1 MASDSLTA
9 SYELMD
15 HLGTGPHGSVFI
27 ARNKASDRLRAVK
40 VFSLAKL
47 DESQKE
53 MLKIELSRVQKAE
66 NERLI
71 RYYNT
76 YEDPDCQTLSVVMDY
91 LPLGSLAA
99 EMDRRTIHH
108 NPYTEQ
114 QIWAIIGQICLALR
128 AVYTVLRDLQIS
140 IDQPANVAHGNLKST
155 NILLTNSGLLALA
168 DYSLSHQAIT
178 DETIADTIDTVP
190 ETALPSNLANTKQGD
205 IWCLGR
211 IAFELCC
218 VGSPGFVGSGCPT
231 PGVLAAAGIPL
242 LSPLRPPSAL
252 AGLSSS
258 APSLPPTPSERQQT
272 ASKLRIKEINK
283 RGTRTPVS
291 QRGRDQ
297 DQRERE
303 EKEREER
310 EREERER
317 QEAEESIASAPQS
330 ARAKT
335 KMVLNSKLLDHVANH
350 LSSTLRQLIMSCLAV
365 GETDE
370 DRYVAS
376 NITLDTILSHQ
387 EVISALEKL
396 KNGELETPV
405 SRSVSR
411 TDERRQQTKDKQGN
425 TPLHRA
431 VLDQNVQELIKNL
444 SYAGEYNSDGVTAL
458 ILCAQRNFI
467 EGAKILAPKESRK
480 LCSANKLAL
489 YYALVAG
496 HLEIADI
503 LTQWESFTDQ
513 EPYIDNQKTN
523 LMRSVMEKNILA
535 VWYWKMHQAGMQDT
549 EGRTAL
555 IIAAEV
561 NFFTAVRILAPHE
574 AGVKMI
580 NGKTAIDIALDH
592 NHLDVATFL
601 IPYEGYKE
609 QGADFSGRTDLMQAA
624 IKNNR
629 LGVFCFLKEAKAIE
643 NEEGM
648 TALMLAAKHGSCDVL
663 KYLIP
668 LEKYM
673 RSSANKTA
681 LMYATEANMLN
692 VIIELAPQEYC
703 GDPKEYSA
711 LNIAIEQEFSEA
723 ADLLSVYEG
732 TECEWKYIFKNAR
745 QRIVTQQTAL
755 MAAADNASAKFAYC
769 NLHQLSMQT
778 PDGMT
783 ALMYACQAKSKDCV
797 DLLVSEKDL
806 QASDGKT
813 AWLIAFDGGFKDVL
827 DQIQPTSKC
836 DENGNT
842 DLHKA
847 ALIGEV
853 SNIRTLM
860 RLVKRINNDD
870 MSALM
875 IASTICSNDDKVDSV
890 LIEVESSIINSRGQ
904 FATKLAML
912 AGNHRLAKILIG
924 HEKDLLKADG
934 FTDLMIAAVLNRVE
948 DVFKYSGRALGQKK
962 AAASQLRKQ
971 TADGYTALMLA
982 ARAGH
987 ESIVSLLL
995 AEVGMRDK
1003 DGLYAADHAV
1013 RGENYAIIRSLASQE
1028 LVIFEKNYA
1037 LASFLNVIKDFDTKT
1052 ALKYIKS
1059 FYYNDFRSL
1068 QSEEN
1073 QGVAQLYYETAQLAT
1088 ISPLEEKTIMQDL
1101 LRDELGET
1109 PLHAAVRSDNL
1120 LSLRKYLYRSG
1131 EVNNEGA
1138 SAAELAIDLGRVQ
1151 IAKILLK
1158 IEMPLLREI
1167 GFTDLMFASFF
1178 GDEEQ
1183 FWEHI
1188 AEKGGITSRGHT
1200 AFMLAANQGH
1210 YDMAERLAEEKDMVD
1225 KDGRPVHLIC
1235 PKEDGSYRVLSTR
1248 YPNTI
1253 EGLHLAV
1260 KDRSIDGVRALIAH
1274 AGTRYAGWTALARAA
1289 ENGFAEAVPLLIEK
1303 EAKMT
1308 IDITFKCMSANL
1320 RGLLA
1325 IHIAALKGHV
1335 GVVRLLIDVE
1345 GGSTERA
1352 IGFTSLMISAYM
1364 GHALCVKELLAR
1376 EAKMFERTGSATAL
1390 WYAAYCGHLDCVEL
1404 LAPLEANLKRRE
1416 GNTIGMYAC
1425 SYACSVSNGEVK
1437 SDVLAELRKHMSTT
1451 TIDTVMSPGPR
1462 PRS

>member
-15 HLGTGPHGSVFI
+15 HLGAGPHGSVFI
-27 ARNKASDRLRAVK
+27 AHNKVSDKLRAVK
-40 VFSLAKL
+40 IFSLAKL
-47 DESQKE
+47 DDDQKE
-53 MLKIELSRVQKAE
+53 KLKSELTRFQKIQS
-66 NERLI
+66 ERLI

-76 YEDPDCQTLSVVMDY
+76 YEDQDCQTLSVVMDY

-108 NPYTEQ
+108 SPYTEQ
-114 QIWAIIGQICLALR
+114 QIWAILGQICLALK
-128 AVYTVLRDLQIS
+128 AVYTAMGSLQTSVDQSVEIS
-140 IDQPANVAHGNLKST
+140 HGNLKPS
-155 NILLTNSGLLALA
+155 NILLTDSGLLALT
-168 DYSLSHQAIT
+168 DYGLTHQAIT
-178 DETIADTIDTVP
+178 NETVVDTIDAVP
-190 ETALPSNLANTKQGD
+190 EAALTSSIVNTQQGD

-218 VGSPGFVGSGCPT
+218 VGFPGFVGSGCPT
-231 PGVLAAAGIPL
+231 PGVLTAAGISLATP
-242 LSPLRPPSAL
+242 PRPPSSI
-252 AGLSSS
+252 AGLIS
-258 APSLPPTPSERQQT
+258 ASPSLPPTPSERPQT
-272 ASKLRIKEINK
+272 SKLRIKEVNK
-283 RGTRTPVS
+283 RGTRTPMS

-297 DQRERE
+297 DQ
-303 EKEREER
+303 KEREER

-317 QEAEESIASAPQS
+317 EERERLEAEEAAAAASQS
-330 ARAKT
+330 AKAQT
-335 KMVLNSKLLDHVANH
+335 KMVLNPKLLNHVASH
-350 LSSTLRQLIMSCLAV
+350 LSQNLRQLIMTCLSI
-365 GETDE
+365 GNEND
-370 DRYVAS
+370 DCIS
-376 NITLDTILSHQ
+376 SPITLDSILSYS
-387 EVISALEKL
+387 EVKSALDKL
-396 KNGELETPV
+396 KTGELETPV

-411 TDERRQQTKDKQGN
+411 SDDRRPQAKDKQGN

-431 VLDQNVQELIKNL
+431 VLDRNLQELSKNL
-444 SYAGEYNSDGVTAL
+444 GYAGEYNTDGVTAL
-458 ILCAQRNFI
+458 ILCAQTNFI
-467 EGAKILAPKESRK
+467 EGAKILASKESRK

-489 YYALVAG
+489 YYALVKG
-496 HLEIADI
+496 NLEIAEI

-513 EPYIDNQKTN
+513 EPYIDNHKTN
-523 LMRSVMEKNILA
+523 LMRSVMERNILA
-535 VWYWKMHQAGMQDT
+535 VWYWKMYQAGMQDT

-561 NFFTAVRILAPHE
+561 DFFNAVRVLAPHE
-574 AGVKMI
+574 ARVKMT

-592 NHLDVATFL
+592 NHLDIATFL
-601 IPYEGYKE
+601 IPYEGTKE
-609 QGADFSGRTDLMQAA
+609 DELDFNGRTSLMQAA

-629 LGVFCFLKEAKAIE
+629 LGVFCFLKEAKAID

-668 LEKYM
+668 HEKYM
-673 RSSANKTA
+673 RSSTGKTA
-681 LMYATEANMLN
+681 LMYATEANMLD
-692 VIIELAPQEYC
+692 VIVDLIPYEYC
-703 GDPKEYSA
+703 ADPREYSA
-711 LNIAIEQEFSEA
+711 LNIAIEKGFAEA
-723 ADLLSVYEG
+723 ADLLSAYEG
-732 TECEWKYIFKNAR
+732 TECEWRYTFKSAK

-755 MAAADNASAKFAYC
+755 MAAAENASAKFAYC
-769 NLHQLSMQT
+769 NLHQLAMQT
-778 PDGMT
+778 PEGMT

-860 RLVKRINNDD
+860 RLVKRINNND

-890 LIEVESSIINSRGQ
+890 LIDVESTIINSKGQ
-904 FATKLAML
+904 FAAKFAML
-912 AGNHRLAKILIG
+912 AGNYKLAKILIDY
-924 HEKDLLKADG
+924 EKDLLKADG
-934 FTDLMIAAVLNRVE
+934 FTDLMIAAVLNRIE

-962 AAASQLRKQ
+962 PCASQLRMQ
-971 TADGYTALMLA
+971 TVDGYTALMLA

-987 ESIVSLLL
+987 ESVVSLLL
-995 AEVGMRDK
+995 AEVGMQDK
-1003 DGLYAADHAV
+1003 EGLYAAD
-1013 RGENYAIIRSLASQE
+1013 YAIRGDNYTIIQSLASQE
-1028 LVIFEKNYA
+1028 LVIFEKNYT
-1037 LASFLNVIKDFDTKT
+1037 LASFLNIIKDFDTKT

-1068 QSEEN
+1068 QADDN
-1073 QGVAQLYYETAQLAT
+1073 QGVARLYYETTQLAT
-1088 ISPLEEKTIMQDL
+1088 ISPLEEKDIVQDL

-1109 PLHAAVRSDNL
+1109 PLHTAVRNDDL
-1120 LSLRKYLYRSG
+1120 LSIRKYLYRSG
-1131 EVNNEGA
+1131 EVNNEGV
-1138 SAAELAIDLGRVQ
+1138 SAAELALDLGRIQ

-1158 IEMPLLREI
+1158 VEMPLLKEI
-1167 GFTDLMFASFF
+1167 GFTNLMLASFF
-1178 GDEEQ
+1178 GDEER
-1183 FWEHI
+1183 FEKCI
-1188 AEKGGITSRGHT
+1188 GEKGAITGRGHT

-1210 YDMAERLAEEKDMVD
+1210 YDMAERLAEEKEMVD

-1274 AGTRYAGWTALARAA
+1274 AGARYAGWTALARAA
-1289 ENGFAEAVPLLIEK
+1289 ENGFAEAIPLLVEK

-1325 IHIAALKGHV
+1325 IHIAALKGHAN
-1335 GVVRLLIDVE
+1335 VVRLLLDAE
-1345 GGSTERA
+1345 GGSVERA

-1364 GHALCVKELLAR
+1364 GHAHCVKELIAR

-1425 SYACSVSNGEVK
+1425 SYACSVSNGEAK
-1437 SDVLAELRKHMSTT
+1437 QDVLAELRKHMTANN
-1451 TIDTVMSPGPR
+1451 IDAIASPGPR
-1462 PRS
+1462 PRN

>member
-1 MASDSLTA
+1 MASDSLIA

-15 HLGTGPHGSVFI
+15 HLGAGPHGSVFI
-27 ARNKASDRLRAVK
+27 AHSKVSDKLRAVK

-47 DESQKE
+47 DEDQRE
-53 MLKIELSRVQKAE
+53 RLKDELSCAHRIE
-66 NERLI
+66 NERLV
-71 RYYNT
+71 RYYNV
-76 YEDPDCQTLSVVMDY
+76 YEDKDCQTLSVVMDY

-108 NPYTEQ
+108 SPYTEQ
-114 QIWAIIGQICLALR
+114 QIWAIIGQLCLALK
-128 AVYTVLRDLQIS
+128 AVYTALGSLQTSANRFTEIS
-140 IDQPANVAHGNLKST
+140 HGNLKPT
-155 NILLTNSGLLALA
+155 NILLADSGLLSLT
-168 DYSLSHQAIT
+168 DYGLTHQAIT
-178 DETIADTIDTVP
+178 EETIMDTIDAVP
-190 ETALPSNLANTKQGD
+190 EAVLTNDISNTQRGD
-205 IWCLGR
+205 VWCLGR

-218 VGSPGFVGSGCPT
+218 VGFPGFVGSGCPT
-231 PGVLAAAGIPL
+231 PGLLTAAGVSVP
-242 LSPLRPPSAL
+242 SPLRPPSSSNVL
-252 AGLSSS
+252 VSSS
-258 APSLPPTPSERQQT
+258 PSLPPTPSERPQT
-272 ASKLRIKEINK
+272 SKLRIKEVNK
-283 RGTRTPVS
+283 RNSRTPIS

-297 DQRERE
+297 EQ
-303 EKEREER
+303 KEREER

-317 QEAEESIASAPQS
+317 EERERLETEESAAPAPQS
-330 ARAKT
+330 AKTKAKT
-335 KMVLNSKLLDHVANH
+335 VLNPKLLDHVAGH
-350 LSSTLRQLIMSCLAV
+350 LSLTLRQLIMSCLSV
-365 GETDE
+365 GKTDSE
-370 DRYVAS
+370 
-376 NITLDTILSHQ
+376 NGNLPITLDTILSYS
-387 EVISALEKL
+387 EVICALAKL
-396 KNGELETPV
+396 KAGDLETPV

-411 TDERRQQTKDKQGN
+411 SDDRRPQAKDKQGN

-431 VLDQNVQELIKNL
+431 VLERNVQELSKHL
-444 SYAGEYNSDGVTAL
+444 GYAGEYNANGVTAL
-458 ILCAQRNFI
+458 ILCAQTNFI

-489 YYALVAG
+489 YYALVEG
-496 HLEIADI
+496 NLEIAEI

-513 EPYIDNQKTN
+513 EPYIDNHRTN
-523 LMRSVMEKNILA
+523 LMRSVMERNILA

-561 NFFTAVRILAPHE
+561 DFFNAVRILAPHE
-574 AGVKMI
+574 AGVRMT
-580 NGKTAIDIALDH
+580 NGKAAIDIALDH
-592 NHLDVATFL
+592 NHLKIATFL
-601 IPYEGYKE
+601 IPYEGSKE
-609 QGADFSGRTDLMQAA
+609 QEADFNGHTNLMRAA

-629 LGVFCFLKEAKAIE
+629 LGVFCFLKEAGSTE

-648 TALMLAAKHGSCDVL
+648 TALMLAARHGSCDVL

-668 LEKYM
+668 LEKHM
-673 RSSANKTA
+673 RSSTNKTA
-681 LMYATEANMLN
+681 LMYAAEANMLN
-692 VIIELAPQEYC
+692 VIVELVAHEYC
-703 GDPKEYSA
+703 PDPKEYSA
-711 LNIAIEQEFSEA
+711 LNIAIEKDFAEA
-723 ADLLSVYEG
+723 ADLLSAYEG
-732 TECEWKYIFKNAR
+732 VECEWRYTFKNAK

-755 MAAADNASAKFAYC
+755 MAAAEKASAKFAYC

-813 AWLIAFDGGFKDVL
+813 AWLIAFDGGFKEVL

-860 RLVKRINNDD
+860 RLVKRINNND

-875 IASTICSNDDKVDSV
+875 IASTICSNDDTVDSV
-890 LIEVESSIINSRGQ
+890 LIEVESTITNSKGQ
-904 FATKLAML
+904 FAAKFAML
-912 AGNHRLAKILIG
+912 AGNYKLAKILIG
-924 HEKDLLKADG
+924 YEKDLLKADG

-948 DVFKYSGRALGQKK
+948 DVFRYSGRTFGQKK
-962 AAASQLRKQ
+962 PYASQLRMQ
-971 TADGYTALMLA
+971 TVDGYTALMLA

-987 ESIVSLLL
+987 DSIVSLLL
-995 AEVGMRDK
+995 AEVGLQDK
-1003 DGLYAADHAV
+1003 EGLYAADYAI
-1013 RGENYAIIRSLASQE
+1013 RGDNYAIIRSLASQE

-1037 LASFLNVIKDFDTKT
+1037 LASFLNIIKDFDTKT

-1068 QSEEN
+1068 QSEED
-1073 QGVAQLYYETAQLAT
+1073 QGVAHLYYETAHLAT
-1088 ISPLEEKTIMQDL
+1088 ASPLEERVIIQDL
-1101 LRDELGET
+1101 LRNELGET
-1109 PLHAAVRSDNL
+1109 PLHTAVRNDDL
-1120 LSLRKYLYRSG
+1120 LSIRKYLYRSG
-1131 EVNNEGA
+1131 EVNTEGV
-1138 SAAELAIDLGRVQ
+1138 SAAELALDLGRIQ

-1158 IEMPLLREI
+1158 VELPLLREA
-1167 GFTDLMFASFF
+1167 GFTDLMLASFF
-1178 GDEEQ
+1178 GNKDEFER
-1183 FWEHI
+1183 HI
-1188 AEKGGITSRGHT
+1188 EEKNAITSRGHT

-1210 YDMAERLAEEKDMVD
+1210 YDLADRLAEEKNMVD
-1225 KDGRPVHLIC
+1225 NDGRPVHLIC

-1260 KDRSIDGVRALIAH
+1260 KDRSIDGVRALLVH
-1274 AGTRYAGWTALARAA
+1274 AGARYAGWTALARAA

-1308 IDITFKCMSANL
+1308 IDVTFKCMSANL

-1325 IHIAALKGHV
+1325 IHIAALKGHAT
-1335 GVVRLLIDVE
+1335 VVRLLLDTE
-1345 GGSTERA
+1345 GGSVERA

-1364 GHALCVKELLAR
+1364 GHALCVKELIAR

-1425 SYACSVSNGEVK
+1425 SYACSVSNGEAK
-1437 SDVLAELRKHMSTT
+1437 QEVLAELRKHMITNNIE
-1451 TIDTVMSPGPR
+1451 TIMSPGPYHHN
-1462 PRS
+1462 